1 MITPE
6 MLVIINEK
14 GELLQ
19 GDRKPTS
26 EIKMH
31 LRCYR
36 ERPDAGAVVH
46 AHPPTA
52 TGYAVAGI
60 PLDSYSMIETVIAIG
75 SVPIAPYGTPST
87 AEVPGSH
94 CAVSCGTRCVAAAE
108 SRRTERRL

>member
-1 MITPE
+1 MKEDQIRAAVCDVCHKIWQQGWAAANDGNVSVKLGEGRFLATPTGISKSMITPE

-46 AHPPTA
+46 AHPPTCLLY
-52 TGYAVAGI
+52 T
-60 PLDSYSMIETVIAIG
+60 S
-75 SVPIAPYGTPST
+75 
-87 AEVPGSH
+87 
-94 CAVSCGTRCVAAAE
+94 RCV
-108 SRRTERRL
+108 